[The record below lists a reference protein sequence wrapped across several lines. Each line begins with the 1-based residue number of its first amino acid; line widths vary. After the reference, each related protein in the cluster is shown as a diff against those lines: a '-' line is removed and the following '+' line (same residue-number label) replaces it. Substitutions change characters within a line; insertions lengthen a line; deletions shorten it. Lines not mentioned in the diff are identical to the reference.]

1 MGWAGDGGPI
11 YAGPVFMIRRAADP
25 DADAIARITAEAY
38 QHYVP
43 RIGREP
49 APMTTNYAGAVRA
62 GQAWVAED
70 DGQAVGIVVLE
81 LHPDHLLVENIA
93 VRPSAQGR
101 GVGRQ
106 LLARAEELAREL
118 GYDEVRL
125 YTHESMTENI
135 AYYPRRGYTE
145 THRGGQDGYRRVFFR
160 KQLGG

>member
-1 MGWAGDGGPI
+1 MITIRQAAG
-11 YAGPVFMIRRAADP
+11 P
-25 DADAIARITAEAY
+25 DADTVQLITAEAY
-38 QHYVP
+38 RHYVP

-49 APMTTNYAGAVRA
+49 SPMLTDYAGAVRA

-70 DGQAVGIVVLE
+70 DGQAVGIVVVE

-93 VRPSAQGR
+93 VRPAAQGG
-101 GVGRQ
+101 GVGRL
-106 LLARAEELAREL
+106 LLARAEELAAEL
-118 GYDEVRL
+118 GYHEVRL
-125 YTHESMTENI
+125 YTHETMTENI

>member
-1 MGWAGDGGPI
+1 MI
-11 YAGPVFMIRRAADP
+11 TIRRAAGP
-25 DADAIARITAEAY
+25 DADAVRLITAEAY

-49 APMTTNYAGAVRA
+49 SPMLTDYAGAVRA
-62 GQAWVAED
+62 GHAWVAEV
-70 DGQAVGIVVLE
+70 DGQAVGVMVVE

-93 VRPSAQGR
+93 VRPAAQGR

-106 LLARAEELAREL
+106 LLVRADELAAEL
-118 GYDEVRL
+118 GYDEIRL
-125 YTHESMTENI
+125 YTHETMTENI

>member
-1 MGWAGDGGPI
+1 MI
-11 YAGPVFMIRRAADP
+11 TIRRAAGR
-25 DADAIARITAEAY
+25 DADTVALITAEAY
-38 QHYVP
+38 RHYVP

-49 APMTTNYAGAVRA
+49 APMLTDYAGAVRA
-62 GQAWVAED
+62 GHAWVAED
-70 DGQAVGIVVLE
+70 DGSAAGIVVVE

-93 VRPSAQGR
+93 VRPAAQGR
-101 GVGRQ
+101 GVGKL
-106 LLARAEELAREL
+106 LLARAEELAAEL

-125 YTHESMTENI
+125 YTHETMTENI

>member
-1 MGWAGDGGPI
+1 MRWAGDTGPI
-11 YAGPVFMIRRAADP
+11 YAGPVVMIRRAAHP
-25 DADAIARITAEAY
+25 DEDAIARITAEAY

-49 APMTTNYAGAVRA
+49 APMTTDYAGAVRA

-160 KQLGG
+160 KQLGS

>member
-1 MGWAGDGGPI
+1 MITIRPAAG
-11 YAGPVFMIRRAADP
+11 P
-25 DADAIARITAEAY
+25 DADTVALITAEAY
-38 QHYVP
+38 QRYVP

-49 APMTTNYAGAVRA
+49 SPMVTDYASTRSARATPGWRRTTARLSASM
-62 GQAWVAED
+62 
-70 DGQAVGIVVLE
+70 VVE

-93 VRPSAQGR
+93 VRLLPPRAAASAA
-101 GVGRQ
+101 
-106 LLARAEELAREL
+106 LLARAEELAVEL

-125 YTHESMTENI
+125 YTHETMTENI

>member
-1 MGWAGDGGPI
+1 MI
-11 YAGPVFMIRRAADP
+11 TIRRADGP
-25 DADAIARITAEAY
+25 DADTVRLITAEAY
-38 QHYVP
+38 QLYVP

-49 APMTTNYAGAVRA
+49 SPMVTDYGDAVRA

-70 DGQAVGIVVLE
+70 EGQAVGIVVVE
-81 LHPDHLLVENIA
+81 LHSDHLLVENIA
-93 VRPSAQGR
+93 VRPAAQGG

-106 LLARAEELAREL
+106 LLARAEELAVEL

-125 YTHESMTENI
+125 YTHETMTENI

>member
-1 MGWAGDGGPI
+1 MITIRQAGGPD
-11 YAGPVFMIRRAADP
+11 AATV
-25 DADAIARITAEAY
+25 RLITAEAY

-49 APMTTNYAGAVRA
+49 SPMITDYSGPVSAGH
-62 GQAWVAED
+62 AWVAED

-81 LHPDHLLVENIA
+81 LHADHLLVENIA
-93 VRPSAQGR
+93 VRPAAQGR

-106 LLARAEELAREL
+106 LLARAEELAAEL

-125 YTHESMTENI
+125 YTHETMTENI
-135 AYYPRRGYTE
+135 AYYPRRGYAE

-160 KQLGG
+160 KQLSG

>member
-1 MGWAGDGGPI
+1 MI
-11 YAGPVFMIRRAADP
+11 TIRRAAGP
-25 DADAIARITAEAY
+25 DADTVALITAEAY
-38 QHYVP
+38 RHYVP

-49 APMTTNYAGAVRA
+49 SPMLTDYAGAVR
-62 GQAWVAED
+62 GGHAWVAED
-70 DGQAVGIVVLE
+70 DATAVGIVVVE

-93 VRPSAQGR
+93 VRPAAQGR
-101 GVGRQ
+101 GVGGL
-106 LLARAEELAREL
+106 LLARAEELAAEL

>member
-1 MGWAGDGGPI
+1 VI
-11 YAGPVFMIRRAADP
+11 TIRPAAEP
-25 DADAIARITAEAY
+25 DTELVALITAEAY
-38 QHYVP
+38 RHYVP

-49 APMTTNYAGAVRA
+49 SPMTTDYAGAVRD

-70 DGQAVGIVVLE
+70 DGQPVGIVVLE
-81 LHPDHLLVENIA
+81 LHPDHLLVENLA
-93 VRPSAQGR
+93 VLPAAQGG

-118 GYDEVRL
+118 GYAEVRL
-125 YTHESMTENI
+125 YTHEAMTENI

-160 KQLGG
+160 KQLSG

>member
-1 MGWAGDGGPI
+1 MITIRPAAG
-11 YAGPVFMIRRAADP
+11 P
-25 DADAIARITAEAY
+25 DADTVALITAEAY

-49 APMTTNYAGAVRA
+49 SPMLTDYAGAVRA
-62 GQAWVAED
+62 GHAWVAED
-70 DGQAVGIVVLE
+70 DGQAAGIVVVE

-93 VRPSAQGR
+93 VRPAAQGR
-101 GVGRQ
+101 GVGRL
-106 LLARAEELAREL
+106 LLAWAEELAAEL
-118 GYDEVRL
+118 GYAEVRL
-125 YTHESMTENI
+125 YTHETMTENI